1 MLCRKFLID
10 SMKMEIV
17 IHQIICVERLEVD
30 EVKENFVSHGL
41 EVDDRALTRIFK
53 SVAVD
58 RKRLDPCN
66 DLSLYEFSIFSKKA
80 SNDFKQL
87 MNGIKCNMTAKIQR
101 EKNSALLSNKQPQGT
116 KSILPTRRANYIK
129 YLPADFNP
137 LMNHFKDEEKRS
149 DIRQNLTGTLDEV
162 LKIGS
167 SQKKLVEILENN
179 ENNME
184 GLLKSHF
191 PNEELDEEVRR
202 MFAQV
207 KQKSNYF
214 RFKALSTERRQ
225 PRLALGGAK
234 EEVSEEFKSRMKKRL
249 HSLVNKA
256 KEQGRMEAKN
266 LIQSRVLLTGRQAL
280 TSFDASSSRRS
291 VRLKTAMG
299 CPKTAKPFCI
309 KPHIRKLLAENLV
322 LRTATAESNS
332 AQSPFAWRVKTANK
346 ELPLVSSF
354 SARVG
359 PKCFSSMS
367 NREPL
372 I

>member
-1 MLCRKFLID
+1 M
-10 SMKMEIV
+10 
-17 IHQIICVERLEVD
+17 
-30 EVKENFVSHGL
+30 KENFVSHGL
-41 EVDDRALTRIFK
+41 EVDDKALTRIFK

-80 SNDFKQL
+80 SSDFKRL
-87 MNGIKCNMTAKIQR
+87 MNGIKCNMTAKMQR
-101 EKNSALLSNKQPQGT
+101 EKNSTLLLNKQPQGT

-137 LMNHFKDEEKRS
+137 LMNHFKDEERRS
-149 DIRQNLTGTLDEV
+149 DIRQNLTGTLDEM

-167 SQKKLVEILENN
+167 SQKKLAEILEKN

-214 RFKALSTERRQ
+214 RFKALSTESRQ
-225 PRLALGGAK
+225 PKLAIEGSK
-234 EEVSEEFKSRMKKRL
+234 EEVSDEFKSRVKKRL
-249 HSLVNKA
+249 HSLVAKA
-256 KEQGRMEAKN
+256 KEQGRTEAKN

-280 TSFDASSSRRS
+280 TSFDASSSRASRRS

-299 CPKTAKPFCI
+299 CPKTAKPFCV
-309 KPHIRKLLAENLV
+309 KPHIKRLLAENLV
-322 LRTATAESNS
+322 LRTTTAESNS
-332 AQSPFAWRVKTANK
+332 TQRLSTWRVQTAK
-346 ELPLVSSF
+346 RELPLVASF
-354 SARVG
+354 KSRAG
-359 PKCFSSMS
+359 PKCFSSLS

-372 I
+372 V